1 MSQLSFSFLLRLND
15 VQMRME
21 MGCVCCEGVL
31 ILLNAG
37 VRVRGSM
44 VRSLLRLRRLCRL
57 CRRY

>member
-1 MSQLSFSFLLRLND
+1 MSRLSFSFLLRLND
-15 VQMRME
+15 VQMRWMK
-21 MGCVCCEGVL
+21 GCACYGGVL

-37 VRVRGSM
+37 VRVLGSM